1 MLGSANKPKT
11 LLEFHFACYCA
22 FVSNDGAL
30 KTQAVRIAVLGGLLV
45 FSLKLV
51 GYALSNSVGLLSDA
65 LESTVNVGAAALTA
79 WTVSIAARPP
89 DQDHPYGHDKAEY
102 LSSTL
107 EGLLVG
113 AAGVLIL
120 TTAIGNLQSPK
131 VLNLTAPTL
140 IVTVSASVFN
150 FLLGQYL
157 IRVGKRTSSIALE
170 ADGRHVLS
178 DVLTSLGVIAG
189 VILAAVTRI
198 SWIDPLIALLVALSV
213 IVLAF
218 NLVRRSVGGL
228 MDTALSSNDQNSIR
242 GVLEV
247 FKHRYLEV
255 HDLRSRSSGAKK
267 FIDFHLIMPG
277 ESSVQAAHDLCD
289 AIENAL
295 LEKLP
300 DSSITIH
307 VEPQD
312 FVKGNA
318 PDLRF

>member
-1 MLGSANKPKT
+1 
-11 LLEFHFACYCA
+11 
-22 FVSNDGAL
+22 VSSESVL

-45 FSLKLV
+45 FALKLI

-120 TTAIGNLQSPK
+120 TTAIGNLQTPK
-131 VLNLTAPTL
+131 TLTFSLLTL
-140 IVTVSASVFN
+140 LVTVTASSLN
-150 FLLGQYL
+150 FLLGHYL
-157 IRVGKRTSSIALE
+157 IRVGKRTASIALE

-178 DVLTSLGVIAG
+178 DVLTSIGVIAG
-189 VILAAVTRI
+189 VNLAALTKI
-198 SWIDPLIALLVALSV
+198 WWIDPLIALLVALSV

-218 NLVRRSVGGL
+218 NLMRRSVGGL
-228 MDTALSSNDQNSIR
+228 MDTALSTTDQIAIHT
-242 GVLEV
+242 VLEQY
-247 FKHRYLEV
+247 KNQYLEV
-255 HDLRSRSSGAKK
+255 HDLRSRSSGARK
-267 FIDFHLIMPG
+267 FIDFHLVIPG
-277 ESSVQAAHDLCD
+277 ESSVQVAHDLCD
-289 AIENAL
+289 AIENSL
-295 LEKLP
+295 LENLP

-312 FVKGNA
+312 FVKGES

>member
-1 MLGSANKPKT
+1 MSSDS
-11 LLEFHFACYCA
+11 
-22 FVSNDGAL
+22 VL

-45 FSLKLV
+45 FALKLI

-79 WTVSIAARPP
+79 WTISIAARPP

-120 TTAIGNLQSPK
+120 TTAIGNLQTPK
-131 VLNLTAPTL
+131 TLTFSLLTL
-140 IVTVSASVFN
+140 VVTVTASSLN
-150 FLLGQYL
+150 FLLGHYL
-157 IRVGKRTSSIALE
+157 IRIGKRTASIALE

-178 DVLTSLGVIAG
+178 DVLTSIGVIAG
-189 VILAAVTRI
+189 VTLAALTKI
-198 SWIDPLIALLVALSV
+198 WWIDPLIALLVALSV

-228 MDTALSSNDQNSIR
+228 MDTALSTTDQLAIHT
-242 GVLEV
+242 VLEQY
-247 FKHRYLEV
+247 KNQYLEV
-255 HDLRSRSSGAKK
+255 HDLRSRSSGARK
-267 FIDFHLIMPG
+267 FIDFHLVIPG
-277 ESSVQAAHDLCD
+277 ESSVQVAHDLCD
-289 AIENAL
+289 AIENSL
-295 LEKLP
+295 LENLP

-312 FVKGNA
+312 FVKGEA

>member
-1 MLGSANKPKT
+1 MPG
-11 LLEFHFACYCA
+11 
-22 FVSNDGAL
+22 DIAL

-45 FSLKLV
+45 FALKMI

-79 WTVSIAARPP
+79 WTISIAARPP

-120 TTAIGNLQSPK
+120 TTAIGNLQTPK
-131 VLNLTAPTL
+131 TLNFSVLTSV
-140 IVTVSASVFN
+140 IIISASVLN
-150 FLLGQYL
+150 FLLGHYL
-157 IRVGKRTSSIALE
+157 IRIGKRTASIALE

-178 DVLTSLGVIAG
+178 DVVTSIGVIAG
-189 VILAAVTRI
+189 VTLAAITKVW
-198 SWIDPLIALLVALSV
+198 WIDPLIALLVALSV

-218 NLVRRSVGGL
+218 NLMRRSVGGL
-228 MDTALSSNDQNSIR
+228 MDTALSTTDQMAIHAI
-242 GVLEV
+242 LEHY
-247 FKHRYLEV
+247 KLQYLEV
-255 HDLRSRSSGAKK
+255 HELRSRSSGARK
-267 FIDFHLIMPG
+267 FIDFHLVIPG

-289 AIENAL
+289 QIENAL

-312 FVKGNA
+312 FVKGEA

>member
-1 MLGSANKPKT
+1 MSGDT
-11 LLEFHFACYCA
+11 
-22 FVSNDGAL
+22 AL

-45 FSLKLV
+45 FVLKLV

-65 LESTVNVGAAALTA
+65 LESTVNVGAAALTV

-120 TTAIGNLQSPK
+120 TTAIGNLQTPK
-131 VLNLTAPTL
+131 TLNFSVLTL
-140 IVTVSASVFN
+140 VVTISASLLN
-150 FLLGQYL
+150 FWLGHYL
-157 IRVGKRTSSIALE
+157 VRIGKRTASIALE

-178 DVLTSLGVIAG
+178 DVVTSIGVIAG
-189 VILAAVTRI
+189 VTLAALTKI
-198 SWIDPLIALLVALSV
+198 WWIDPLIALLVACSV

-218 NLVRRSVGGL
+218 NLMRRSVGGL
-228 MDTALSSNDQNSIR
+228 MDTALSTSDQISIHA
-242 GVLEV
+242 VLEQY
-247 FKHRYLEV
+247 KNQYLEV
-255 HDLRSRSSGAKK
+255 HDLRSRSSGARK

-289 AIENAL
+289 AIENSL

-307 VEPQD
+307 VEPQA
-312 FVKGNA
+312 FVKGES

>member
-1 MLGSANKPKT
+1 MSGDT
-11 LLEFHFACYCA
+11 
-22 FVSNDGAL
+22 AL

-45 FSLKLV
+45 FVLKLV

-120 TTAIGNLQSPK
+120 TTAIGNLQTPK
-131 VLNLTAPTL
+131 TLNFSVLTL
-140 IVTVSASVFN
+140 VVTISASLLN
-150 FLLGQYL
+150 FWLGHYL
-157 IRVGKRTSSIALE
+157 VRIGKRTASIALE

-178 DVLTSLGVIAG
+178 DVVTSIGVIAG
-189 VILAAVTRI
+189 VTLAALTKI
-198 SWIDPLIALLVALSV
+198 WWIDPLIALLVACSV

-218 NLVRRSVGGL
+218 NLMRRSVGGL
-228 MDTALSSNDQNSIR
+228 MDTALSTSDQISIHA
-242 GVLEV
+242 VLEQY
-247 FKHRYLEV
+247 KNQYLEV
-255 HDLRSRSSGAKK
+255 HDLRSRSSGARK

-289 AIENAL
+289 AIENSL

-307 VEPQD
+307 VEPQA
-312 FVKGNA
+312 FVKGES

>member
-1 MLGSANKPKT
+1 MSGDT
-11 LLEFHFACYCA
+11 
-22 FVSNDGAL
+22 AL

-45 FSLKLV
+45 FVLKLV

-120 TTAIGNLQSPK
+120 TTAIGNLQTPK
-131 VLNLTAPTL
+131 TLNFSVLTL
-140 IVTVSASVFN
+140 VVTISASLLN
-150 FLLGQYL
+150 FWLGHYL
-157 IRVGKRTSSIALE
+157 VRIGKRTASIALE

-178 DVLTSLGVIAG
+178 DVVTSIGVIAG
-189 VILAAVTRI
+189 VTLAALTKI
-198 SWIDPLIALLVALSV
+198 WWIDPLIALLVACSV

-218 NLVRRSVGGL
+218 NLMRRSVGGL
-228 MDTALSSNDQNSIR
+228 MDTALSTSDLISIHA
-242 GVLEV
+242 VLEQY
-247 FKHRYLEV
+247 KNQYLEV
-255 HDLRSRSSGAKK
+255 HDLRSRSSGARK
-267 FIDFHLIMPG
+267 FIDFHLVMPG

-289 AIENAL
+289 AIENSL

-307 VEPQD
+307 VEPQA
-312 FVKGNA
+312 FVKGES

>member
-1 MLGSANKPKT
+1 MSGDT
-11 LLEFHFACYCA
+11 
-22 FVSNDGAL
+22 AL

-45 FSLKLV
+45 FVLKLV

-65 LESTVNVGAAALTA
+65 LESTVNVGAAALTV

-120 TTAIGNLQSPK
+120 TTAIGNLQTPK
-131 VLNLTAPTL
+131 TLNFSVLTL
-140 IVTVSASVFN
+140 VVTISASLLN
-150 FLLGQYL
+150 FWLGHYL
-157 IRVGKRTSSIALE
+157 VRIGKRTASIALE

-178 DVLTSLGVIAG
+178 DVVTSIGVIAG
-189 VILAAVTRI
+189 VTLAALTKI
-198 SWIDPLIALLVALSV
+198 WWIDPLIALLVACSV

-218 NLVRRSVGGL
+218 NLMRRSVGGL
-228 MDTALSSNDQNSIR
+228 MDTALSTTDQISIHA
-242 GVLEV
+242 VLEQY
-247 FKHRYLEV
+247 KNQYLEV
-255 HDLRSRSSGAKK
+255 HDLRSRSSGARK

-289 AIENAL
+289 AIENSL

-307 VEPQD
+307 VEPQA
-312 FVKGNA
+312 FVKGES

>member
-1 MLGSANKPKT
+1 MSGDT
-11 LLEFHFACYCA
+11 
-22 FVSNDGAL
+22 AL

-45 FSLKLV
+45 FVLKLV

-120 TTAIGNLQSPK
+120 TTAIGNLQTPK
-131 VLNLTAPTL
+131 TLNFSVLTL
-140 IVTVSASVFN
+140 VVTISASLLN
-150 FLLGQYL
+150 FWLGHYL
-157 IRVGKRTSSIALE
+157 VRIGKRTASIALE

-178 DVLTSLGVIAG
+178 DVVTSIGVIAG
-189 VILAAVTRI
+189 VTLAALTKI
-198 SWIDPLIALLVALSV
+198 WWIDPLIALLVACSV

-218 NLVRRSVGGL
+218 NLMRRSVGGL
-228 MDTALSSNDQNSIR
+228 MDTALSTSDQISIHA
-242 GVLEV
+242 VLEQY
-247 FKHRYLEV
+247 KNQYLEV
-255 HDLRSRSSGAKK
+255 HDLRSRSSGARK
-267 FIDFHLIMPG
+267 FIDFHLVMPG

-289 AIENAL
+289 AIENSL

-307 VEPQD
+307 VEPQA
-312 FVKGNA
+312 FVKGES

>member
-1 MLGSANKPKT
+1 MSGDT
-11 LLEFHFACYCA
+11 
-22 FVSNDGAL
+22 AL

-45 FSLKLV
+45 FVLKLV

-120 TTAIGNLQSPK
+120 TTAIGNLQTPK
-131 VLNLTAPTL
+131 TLNFSLLTL
-140 IVTVSASVFN
+140 VVTISASLLN
-150 FLLGQYL
+150 FWLGHYL
-157 IRVGKRTSSIALE
+157 VRIGKRTASIALE

-178 DVLTSLGVIAG
+178 DVVTSIGVIAG
-189 VILAAVTRI
+189 VTLAALTKI
-198 SWIDPLIALLVALSV
+198 WWIDPLIALLVACSV

-218 NLVRRSVGGL
+218 NLMRRSVGGL
-228 MDTALSSNDQNSIR
+228 MDTALSTSDQISIHA
-242 GVLEV
+242 VLEQY
-247 FKHRYLEV
+247 KNQYLEV
-255 HDLRSRSSGAKK
+255 HDLRSRSSGARK
-267 FIDFHLIMPG
+267 FIDFHLVMPG

-289 AIENAL
+289 AIENSL

-307 VEPQD
+307 VEPQA
-312 FVKGNA
+312 FVKGES

>member
-1 MLGSANKPKT
+1 MSGDT
-11 LLEFHFACYCA
+11 
-22 FVSNDGAL
+22 AL

-45 FSLKLV
+45 FVLKLV

-65 LESTVNVGAAALTA
+65 LESTVNVGAAALTV
-79 WTVSIAARPP
+79 WKVSIAARPP

-120 TTAIGNLQSPK
+120 TTAIGNLQTPK
-131 VLNLTAPTL
+131 TLNFSVLTL
-140 IVTVSASVFN
+140 VVTISASLLN
-150 FLLGQYL
+150 FWLGHYL
-157 IRVGKRTSSIALE
+157 VRIGKRTASIALE

-178 DVLTSLGVIAG
+178 DVVTSIGVIAG
-189 VILAAVTRI
+189 VTLAALTKI
-198 SWIDPLIALLVALSV
+198 WWIDPLIALLVACGV

-218 NLVRRSVGGL
+218 NLMRRSVGGL
-228 MDTALSSNDQNSIR
+228 MDTALSTSDQISIHA
-242 GVLEV
+242 VLEQY
-247 FKHRYLEV
+247 KNQYLEV
-255 HDLRSRSSGAKK
+255 HDLRSRSSGARK

-289 AIENAL
+289 AIENSL

-307 VEPQD
+307 VEPQA
-312 FVKGNA
+312 FVKGES

>member
-1 MLGSANKPKT
+1 
-11 LLEFHFACYCA
+11 
-22 FVSNDGAL
+22 VSSESVL

-45 FSLKLV
+45 FALKLI

-120 TTAIGNLQSPK
+120 TTAIGNLQTPK
-131 VLNLTAPTL
+131 TLTFSLLTL
-140 IVTVSASVFN
+140 LVTVTASSLN
-150 FLLGQYL
+150 FLLGHYL
-157 IRVGKRTSSIALE
+157 IRVGKRTASIALE

-178 DVLTSLGVIAG
+178 DVLTSIGVIAG
-189 VILAAVTRI
+189 VNLAALTKI
-198 SWIDPLIALLVALSV
+198 WWIDPLIALLVALSV

-218 NLVRRSVGGL
+218 NLMRRSVGGL
-228 MDTALSSNDQNSIR
+228 MDTALSTTDQIAIHT
-242 GVLEV
+242 VLEQY
-247 FKHRYLEV
+247 KNQYLEV
-255 HDLRSRSSGAKK
+255 HDLRSRSSGARK
-267 FIDFHLIMPG
+267 FIDFHLVIPG
-277 ESSVQAAHDLCD
+277 DSSVQVAHDLCD
-289 AIENAL
+289 AIENSL
-295 LEKLP
+295 LENLP

-312 FVKGNA
+312 FVKGES